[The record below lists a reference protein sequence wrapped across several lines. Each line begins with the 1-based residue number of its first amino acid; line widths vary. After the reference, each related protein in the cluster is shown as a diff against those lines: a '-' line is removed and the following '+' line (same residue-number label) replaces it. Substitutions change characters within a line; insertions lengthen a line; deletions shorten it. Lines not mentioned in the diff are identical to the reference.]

1 MLTLPIKR
9 KWFDMILSKEKSEE
23 YREIKRYYKTRFQTA
38 GLLNEKGLPTG
49 NTCDIMFR
57 NGYANTSPSFVAT
70 CTLAIKEGNP
80 AWGAV
85 PGIRYYTLKINEMKG
100 RKK

>member
-9 KWFDMILSKEKSEE
+9 QWFETILAKEKTEE

-38 GLLNEKGLPTG
+38 GLLNEKGIPTG
-49 NTCDIMFR
+49 NTCDILFR
-57 NGYANTSPSFVAT
+57 NGYAKTSPSFIAT
-70 CTLAIKEGNP
+70 CTLSIKKGNP

-85 PGIRYYTLKINEMKG
+85 PGIRYYTLKITNIKEK
-100 RKK
+100 